1 MKNDNY
7 KTAMVLKKHDC
18 RLFVLRRAK
27 GDEIHMVKY
36 IAKRVFLGILTLFV
50 LIAITF
56 TLTKIMPGSPLQSKN
71 VSGEVLEKMEE
82 SYGLDKP
89 PVEQFITYCKNLLH
103 GDLGTSYKKIGK
115 PVSEIITQTMMP
127 TLRLGLVTFV
137 LVLVVGVS
145 SGIMM
150 GRAKSN
156 AVKGIWLSGLTLGV
170 SVPNFIV
177 ALLLLIIFGVQLRVF
192 PILGLSTPAHYVLP
206 AIAQGLYPISA
217 VARLTQSSYEE
228 VVKQDYITMA
238 KAKGIS
244 SRTLLFRHVL
254 KNAMLPVIT
263 YMGPMV
269 AFMLTGSVII
279 EQIYTIPGIGK
290 EFVNAITNHDY
301 TVVMGITIF
310 IGTIVIVCNLIA
322 DLICAIVDPRV
333 RKSL

>member
-1 MKNDNY
+1 
-7 KTAMVLKKHDC
+7 
-18 RLFVLRRAK
+18 
-27 GDEIHMVKY
+27 MVKY
-36 IAKRVFLGILTLFV
+36 ITKRVILGLLTLFV
-50 LIAITF
+50 LVAITF
-56 TLTKIMPGSPLQSKN
+56 AMTKVMPGSPLQSKN
-71 VSGEVLEKMEE
+71 ISGDVLEKMEA

-89 PVEQFITYCKNLLH
+89 PVEQFFIYCKNLLH
-103 GDLGTSYKKIGK
+103 GDMGTSYKKVGK
-115 PVSEIITQTMMP
+115 SVNEIIAQTMMP
-127 TLRLGLVTFV
+127 TLQLGCVTFC

-150 GRAKSN
+150 ARAKSN
-156 AVKGIWLSGLTLGV
+156 TVKGIWLSALTLGV

-177 ALLLLIIFGVQLRVF
+177 ALLLLIIFGVELRIF
-192 PILGLSTPAHYVLP
+192 PILGLSTPMHYVLP

-217 VARLTQSSYEE
+217 VARLTQNSYEE

-244 SRTLLFRHVL
+244 KRTLLFRHVL

-269 AFMLTGSVII
+269 AFLLTGSVVI

-290 EFVNAITNHDY
+290 EFVSAITNHDY

-310 IGTIVIVCNLIA
+310 IGAIIILCNLVA
-322 DLICAIVDPRV
+322 DLICAVVDPRI

>member
-1 MKNDNY
+1 
-7 KTAMVLKKHDC
+7 
-18 RLFVLRRAK
+18 
-27 GDEIHMVKY
+27 MVKY
-36 IAKRVFLGILTLFV
+36 ITKRVLLGLLTLFV
-50 LIAITF
+50 LVAITF
-56 TLTKIMPGSPLQSKN
+56 AMTKVMPGSPLQSKN
-71 VSGEVLEKMEE
+71 ISGDVLEKMEA

-89 PVEQFITYCKNLLH
+89 PVEQFFIYCKNLLH
-103 GDLGTSYKKIGK
+103 GDMGTSYKKVGK
-115 PVSEIITQTMMP
+115 SVNEIIAQTMMP
-127 TLRLGLVTFV
+127 TLQLGCVTFC

-150 GRAKSN
+150 ARAKSN
-156 AVKGIWLSGLTLGV
+156 TVKGIWLSALTLGV

-177 ALLLLIIFGVQLRVF
+177 ALLLLIIFGVELRIF
-192 PILGLSTPAHYVLP
+192 PILGLSTPMHYVLP

-217 VARLTQSSYEE
+217 VARLTQNSYEE

-244 SRTLLFRHVL
+244 KRTLLFRHVL

-269 AFMLTGSVII
+269 AFLLTGSVVI

-290 EFVNAITNHDY
+290 EFVSAITNHDY

-310 IGTIVIVCNLIA
+310 IGAIIILCNLVA
-322 DLICAIVDPRV
+322 DLICAVVDPRI

>member
-1 MKNDNY
+1 
-7 KTAMVLKKHDC
+7 
-18 RLFVLRRAK
+18 
-27 GDEIHMVKY
+27 MVKY
-36 IAKRVFLGILTLFV
+36 ITKRVFLGILTLFV

-269 AFMLTGSVII
+269 AFMLTGSVVI

-310 IGTIVIVCNLIA
+310 IGTIVIVCNLIT

>member
-1 MKNDNY
+1 
-7 KTAMVLKKHDC
+7 
-18 RLFVLRRAK
+18 
-27 GDEIHMVKY
+27 MVKY

-137 LVLVVGVS
+137 LVLVIGVS

-269 AFMLTGSVII
+269 AFMLTGSVVI

-310 IGTIVIVCNLIA
+310 IGTIVIVCNLIT

>member
-1 MKNDNY
+1 
-7 KTAMVLKKHDC
+7 
-18 RLFVLRRAK
+18 
-27 GDEIHMVKY
+27 MVKY
-36 IAKRVFLGILTLFV
+36 ITKRVLLGLLTLFV
-50 LIAITF
+50 LVAITF
-56 TLTKIMPGSPLQSKN
+56 AMTKVMPGSPLQSKN
-71 VSGEVLEKMEE
+71 ISGDVLEKMEA

-89 PVEQFITYCKNLLH
+89 PVEQFFIYCKNLLH
-103 GDLGTSYKKIGK
+103 GDMGTSYKKVGK
-115 PVSEIITQTMMP
+115 SVNEIIAQTMMP
-127 TLRLGLVTFV
+127 TLQLGCVTFC

-150 GRAKSN
+150 ARAKSN
-156 AVKGIWLSGLTLGV
+156 TVKGIWLSALTLGV

-177 ALLLLIIFGVQLRVF
+177 ALLLLIIFGVELRMF
-192 PILGLSTPAHYVLP
+192 PILGLSTPMHYVLP

-217 VARLTQSSYEE
+217 VARLTQNSYEE

-244 SRTLLFRHVL
+244 KRTLLFRHVL

-269 AFMLTGSVII
+269 AFLLTGSVVI

-290 EFVNAITNHDY
+290 EFVSAITNHDY

-310 IGTIVIVCNLIA
+310 IGAIIILCNLVA
-322 DLICAIVDPRV
+322 DLICAVVDPRI

>member
-1 MKNDNY
+1 
-7 KTAMVLKKHDC
+7 
-18 RLFVLRRAK
+18 
-27 GDEIHMVKY
+27 MVKY

-269 AFMLTGSVII
+269 AFMLTGSVVI

-310 IGTIVIVCNLIA
+310 IGTIVIVCNLIT